1 MPGPAPTPG
10 DSLRVLDVGA
20 VRRWAVL
27 VRAVFGAH
35 RARID
40 ALNVFPVPDGDTGTN
55 LFLTVDGAV
64 DRSLTETADA
74 AAGELLVL
82 FAKNLLWSARGNSG
96 VILSQLARGLAETC
110 QGAEVIDA
118 QTLARGLVAGD
129 RRAWQAVTDPK
140 EGTILSVSRAAARAG
155 ERRDAAVGLHAV
167 ASAALDAARH
177 ALAQTPGQLEVLAR
191 AGVVDAGGAGLVL
204 LLECLERICAG
215 DDGRALLALDHAPVD
230 GPAAAIQAA
239 GPIGAVAPGYE
250 VMYLLDGAGES
261 AADALRERL
270 VGLGDSV
277 LVVGDGQRWTVHAHV
292 DDAGAAIEA
301 GLQAGRPHQI
311 RVERLTDERT
321 GDAATWPPDQGV
333 GSGCATGRT
342 AAGEVSGVVAC
353 VAGGGLARVF
363 AEAGAVVVGSRP
375 GSRAATGELIVAIRQ
390 CAEAGHAEVIVL
402 PNDPD
407 TELAA
412 TAAASAV
419 AAEGIAVHVVT
430 SGSVVQGVAALAVFE
445 PGRPAIDN
453 VGAMRSAAAGTRHGA
468 VTVATREAVTGG
480 GPCRAG
486 DVLGL
491 VGGDIVVVGSDVAT
505 VGLEVAR
512 RLLTEGGELL
522 TVIVG
527 DGVARE
533 VGEQVSTALG
543 RDHPDLETTVLT
555 GGQPV
560 HLLLFGVE

>member
-1 MPGPAPTPG
+1 
-10 DSLRVLDVGA
+10 
-20 VRRWAVL
+20 VL
-27 VRAVFGAH
+27 VRAVFAAH

-40 ALNVFPVPDGDTGTN
+40 GLNVFPVPDGDTGTN

-96 VILSQLARGLAETC
+96 VILSQLARGLAEAC
-110 QGAEVIDA
+110 QGVDVIDA

-140 EGTILSVSRAAARAG
+140 EGTILSVSRAAARAAD
-155 ERRDAAVGLHAV
+155 RRDALDGLHAV
-167 ASAALDAARH
+167 AGAALDAARD
-177 ALAQTPGQLEVLAR
+177 ALAQTPRQLEVLAR

-215 DDGRALLALDHAPVD
+215 DDGRALLALEAAPAE
-230 GPAAAIQAA
+230 GPVGATQAA
-239 GPIGAVAPGYE
+239 GPVGAAAPGYE
-250 VMYLLDGAGES
+250 VMYLLDGADES
-261 AADALRERL
+261 AADALRKRL

-311 RVERLTDERT
+311 RVERLVDEQTD
-321 GDAATWPPDQGV
+321 DAASCPDPAA
-333 GSGCATGRT
+333 GSGRT
-342 AAGEVSGVVAC
+342 AAGEASGIVAC

-375 GSRAATGELIVAIRQ
+375 GLRASTGQLIAAIRQ
-390 CAEAGHAEVIVL
+390 CTEVGSTEVIVL

-412 TAAASAV
+412 AAAARAV
-419 AAEGIAVHVVT
+419 AAEGIAVQTVT
-430 SGSVVQGVAALAVFE
+430 AGSVVQGVAALAVFE
-445 PGRPAIDN
+445 PGRPTTDN
-453 VGAMRSAAAGTRHGA
+453 VRAMQAAAVGTRHGA

-491 VGGDIVVVGSDVAT
+491 VGGDIVVVGSDLQT

-512 RLLTEGGELL
+512 RLLTDGGELL
-522 TVIVG
+522 TVILG

-533 VGEQVSTALG
+533 VGEGVAAAVG
-543 RDHPDLETTVLT
+543 RDHPDLETTVLN

>member
-1 MPGPAPTPG
+1 
-10 DSLRVLDVGA
+10 
-20 VRRWAVL
+20 VL
-27 VRAVFGAH
+27 VRAVFAAH

-40 ALNVFPVPDGDTGTN
+40 GLNVFPVPDGDTGTN

-96 VILSQLARGLAETC
+96 VILSQLARGLAEAC
-110 QGAEVIDA
+110 QGVDVIDA

-140 EGTILSVSRAAARAG
+140 EGTILSVSRAAARAAD
-155 ERRDAAVGLHAV
+155 RRDALDGLHAV
-167 ASAALDAARH
+167 AGAALDAARD
-177 ALAQTPGQLEVLAR
+177 ALAQTPRQLEVLAR

-215 DDGRALLALDHAPVD
+215 DDGRALLALEAAPAE
-230 GPAAAIQAA
+230 GPVGATQAA
-239 GPIGAVAPGYE
+239 GQVGAAAPGYE
-250 VMYLLDGAGES
+250 VMYLLDGADES

-311 RVERLTDERT
+311 RVERLVDEQTD
-321 GDAATWPPDQGV
+321 DAASCPDPAA
-333 GSGCATGRT
+333 GSGRT
-342 AAGEVSGVVAC
+342 AAGEASGIVAC

-375 GSRAATGELIVAIRQ
+375 GLRASTGQLIAAIRQ
-390 CAEAGHAEVIVL
+390 CTEVGSTEVIVL

-412 TAAASAV
+412 AAAARAV
-419 AAEGIAVHVVT
+419 AAEGIAVQIVT
-430 SGSVVQGVAALAVFE
+430 AGSVVQGVAALAVFE
-445 PGRPAIDN
+445 PGRPTTDN
-453 VGAMRSAAAGTRHGA
+453 VRAMQAAAAGTRHGA
-468 VTVATREAVTGG
+468 VTVATREAVTAG

-491 VGGDIVVVGSDVAT
+491 VGGDIVVVGSDVEA

-512 RLLTEGGELL
+512 RLLTDGGELL

-527 DGVARE
+527 DGMAPE
-533 VGEQVSTALG
+533 VGDEVTSAVSP
-543 RDHPDLETTVLT
+543 DHPDLETTVLN